1 MRQLKTERT
10 LTHHRAPNNKTC
22 LRPTPHHS
30 QQWPAAQSLWY
41 YISTE
46 NKMMMWHRATIQ
58 SRKQLSPTVT
68 GLTLKIEQQ
77 LSEDFNLNNFTFSP
91 GQWVDFQ
98 PLPNNTSW
106 KPPPS
111 DDGKGTIGGYSI
123 TSIPQSLPYIDLAIQ
138 KSRHPVANW
147 VACYADVNDM
157 VQLRVGGSF
166 TYTAA
171 TATATNKQRRR
182 LLFIAGGVGINPLF
196 SMIQQWHVN
205 QTTEKNDNRVVVDS
219 SSSRAVL
226 LYSGRSH
233 ESLLFVDELNAMV
246 GKLSDQF
253 RVVLTTTTAT
263 PSSSGVVGGT
273 IAASPEHGDKN
284 MEHITF
290 KSGRIDHDMIEDA
303 IVWLNKGKNRAED
316 GEMADL
322 VYVCGPPG
330 MPEDIQ
336 GMLLSNKSNEGNGV
350 KKFVRSAEDVH
361 FEKWW

>member
-1 MRQLKTERT
+1 
-10 LTHHRAPNNKTC
+10 
-22 LRPTPHHS
+22 
-30 QQWPAAQSLWY
+30 
-41 YISTE
+41 
-46 NKMMMWHRATIQ
+46 MMWHRATIQ

-77 LSEDFNLNNFTFSP
+77 LSEGFNNLNFTFSP

-106 KPPPS
+106 KPPS
-111 DDGKGTIGGYSI
+111 DGRGTIGGYSI

-147 VACYADVNDM
+147 VADCADVNDM

-171 TATATNKQRRR
+171 TATSNKQRR

-205 QTTEKNDNRVVVDS
+205 QTTEKNENRVVDS
-219 SSSRAVL
+219 TSSRAVL
-226 LYSGRSH
+226 LYSGRCQ
-233 ESLLFVDELNAMV
+233 ESLLFVDELNKMV
-246 GKLSDQF
+246 EKLSDRF
-253 RVVLTTTTAT
+253 RVVLTTTS
-263 PSSSGVVGGT
+263 SSSGVVGGT

-290 KSGRIDHDMIEDA
+290 KSGRIDHEMIEDA
-303 IVWLNKGKNRAED
+303 ILWLNTGKNRAEEDEQQLEGEEGGED
-316 GEMADL
+316 GDDENNMMADM
-322 VYVCGPPG
+322 VYICGPPG
-330 MPEDIQ
+330 MPEDIED
-336 GMLLSNKSNEGNGV
+336 MLLSNKNNKGNGV

>member
-1 MRQLKTERT
+1 
-10 LTHHRAPNNKTC
+10 
-22 LRPTPHHS
+22 
-30 QQWPAAQSLWY
+30 
-41 YISTE
+41 
-46 NKMMMWHRATIQ
+46 MWHRATIQ

-68 GLTLKIEQQ
+68 GLTLKIEQ
-77 LSEDFNLNNFTFSP
+77 LSEINLLNFTFSP
-91 GQWVDFQ
+91 GQWVDFE

-106 KPPPS
+106 KPPS
-111 DDGKGTIGGYSI
+111 DDGKGGTIGGYSI

-147 VACYADVNDM
+147 VTACADVNDM

-166 TYTAA
+166 TYTDA
-171 TATATNKQRRR
+171 TATSNDKQRR

-205 QTTEKNDNRVVVDS
+205 QTAEKNDNTVVDS

-233 ESLLFVDELNAMV
+233 ESLLFVDELNTMV

-253 RVVLTTTTAT
+253 RVVLTTTTT
-263 PSSSGVVGGT
+263 TSSSSSGVEGATV
-273 IAASPEHGDKN
+273 AASPEHGDKN

-290 KSGRIDHDMIEDA
+290 KSGRIDHDMIDDA
-303 IVWLNKGKNRAED
+303 IVWLNKGKNRAEENHQQQLEGED
-316 GEMADL
+316 GDDENNMMADL

-336 GMLLSNKSNEGNGV
+336 GMLLSNKNNEGNGV